1 MLETIMK
8 NLRVIILC
16 IIIGLTFSLGCKDAG
31 EITAIDG
38 INKNVDNSP
47 AVANVQNSFSISV
60 TAKTFNS
67 ALEYPITIDK
77 FSLALAL
84 SIENLTA
91 GDVSIQVFND
101 TKQMLYKADF
111 TQKVSLAQT
120 ITLEEKPTKVKF
132 IFNNL
137 TATFNCALTAK

>member
-1 MLETIMK
+1 MK
-8 NLRVIILC
+8 LRLLIILC
-16 IIIGLTFSLGCKDAG
+16 IIIGLTFSGGCQASG
-31 EITAIDG
+31 EITEIDG

-67 ALEYPITIDK
+67 ALEYPITFNKSSFD
-77 FSLALAL
+77 LALTIGNL
-84 SIENLTA
+84 SA

-111 TQKVSLAQT
+111 TQKVALAQT
-120 ITLEEKPTKVKF
+120 ITVEEKPTKVKF
-132 IFNNL
+132 IFNTL
-137 TATFNCALTAK
+137 TATFNCAITAK